1 MSSKLS
7 VEEVLSNL
15 EQRAVFHR
23 EQEAL
28 HARQAVHHQ
37 EQQELHGA
45 ELAKVLESLEAFRG
59 VAASAVDL
67 ARPLPPPPGPAG
79 GVAPAK
85 LPPPGR
91 NRVASLLK
99 LTAQSPDLPEP
110 FGATALA
117 AETSRRFAA
126 HLANPIDA
134 RTASDVLRRM
144 LAEGEIRLVR
154 EGKPFHEALYAR
166 RSGEGGQ
173 G

>member
-15 EQRAVFHR
+15 ERRAVFHR

-45 ELAKVLESLEAFRG
+45 ELAKVLENLEAFRA
-59 VAASAVDL
+59 VATSAVDL
-67 ARPLPPPPGPAG
+67 AKPLSPPPGPA
-79 GVAPAK
+79 PATDPVK

-91 NRVASLLK
+91 NRVARLLK
-99 LTAQSPDLPEP
+99 LAVESPDLPEP
-110 FGATALA
+110 FGATTVATEA
-117 AETSRRFAA
+117 NRRFAD
-126 HLANPIDA
+126 HLSSPIDA
-134 RTASDVLRRM
+134 RTASDVLRRL

-166 RSGEGGQ
+166 RSREGG
-173 G
+173 